1 MRSKNPLPAIT
12 VIAVLLLGSACG
24 RQEAEAPAADDTAAG
39 EVQEAIAAAPAAMP
53 RTPSAEGARVFFIT
67 PADGDTVSSPVT
79 LEFGI
84 EGMTVVTA
92 GDDTPQSGH
101 HHLLVD
107 AEVPDLGLPVPAD
120 ANHIHFG
127 DARTATELALEPGQ
141 HTLRLLLGDHLHIPH
156 DPPVMSDPITITVQ

>member
-1 MRSKNPLPAIT
+1 MRSKNPLPVITIIAI
-12 VIAVLLLGSACG
+12 LLLGSACG